1 MHPYSRPVPG
11 TLYSTENN
19 TSFPISFFLRN
30 SLASHAKGCKSQGIE
45 NKFKVTITENIYL
58 VKFKIAQLQNLH
70 YNITYTFPTHY
81 IHMYMTTEQIKIG
94 SCCLLFSKSQSHPKH
109 RSQYE
114 FQIQNGA
121 FIIMKLPFL
130 TKSWS
135 FGGQHNIH
143 CKQLLEGQQ

>member
-1 MHPYSRPVPG
+1 
-11 TLYSTENN
+11 
-19 TSFPISFFLRN
+19 
-30 SLASHAKGCKSQGIE
+30 
-45 NKFKVTITENIYL
+45 
-58 VKFKIAQLQNLH
+58 
-70 YNITYTFPTHY
+70 
-81 IHMYMTTEQIKIG
+81 MTTEQIKIG

-135 FGGQHNIH
+135 VGGQHNLH